1 MAQYGK
7 SKQDVA
13 KAMQM
18 LQNPMVSG
26 ALNSIAPGMADR
38 IRQTGESVLN
48 DTPSDPSSAATPI
61 SDRASALRDRLS
73 KL

>member
-18 LQNPMVSG
+18 LQNPMVAG
-26 ALNSIAPGMADR
+26 ALNRVAPGMADR

-48 DTPSDPSSAATPI
+48 ETPSAATPV
-61 SDRASALRDRLS
+61 SDGASALRDRLS